1 MNITQRRKNKKFMK
15 ENLTSSLDTA
25 MQLSGALA
33 AMVVDLES
41 GMILGKVGGGFDLD
55 VAAAGNSE
63 VLKAKMRTA
72 EMLGLNQKVE
82 DVLIT
87 LENQYHVIRPV
98 VSNSHPIFI
107 YVALDKSKANLA
119 LTRIKITEIEK
130 NLKI

>member
-1 MNITQRRKNKKFMK
+1 MK
-15 ENLTSSLDTA
+15 ENMSGSLDAA

-55 VAAAGNSE
+55 TAAAGNSE

-87 LENQYHVIRPV
+87 LEHQYHIIRPV
-98 VSNSHPIFI
+98 VNNSHPIFI
-107 YVALDKSKANLA
+107 YVALDKAKANLA
-119 LTRIKITEIEK
+119 LTRIKISEIEK
-130 NLKI
+130 QLKI